1 MNYNVNYNLSAKSYN
16 EQTQGGIPSE
26 LLFNNLIEEDKNTN
40 NNFLDL
46 LLIKIIDHV
55 FNRIE
60 KLQIIKKCEVYNEI
74 EAATYLRLS
83 NPESS
88 GRQSI
93 RYYALNAKQLTYLK
107 IGRDGL
113 LFTKS
118 DLENFLENQK
128 VQSYRT
134 F

>member
-1 MNYNVNYNLSAKSYN
+1 MLNAN
-16 EQTQGGIPSE
+16 E
-26 LLFNNLIEEDKNTN
+26 LFFNNQIKESKNEDNTIDN
-40 NNFLDL
+40 KLTSSIFE
-46 LLIKIIDHV
+46 IIDHV

-60 KLQIIKKCEVYNEI
+60 QLQIIKKGEVFNET
-74 EAATYLRLS
+74 EAAIFLRLP

-93 RYYALNAKQLTYLK
+93 RYYALNVKQLSYLK

-128 VQSYRT
+128 VQSYRNL
-134 F
+134 

>member
-1 MNYNVNYNLSAKSYN
+1 MLNANDLF
-16 EQTQGGIPSE
+16 
-26 LLFNNLIEEDKNTN
+26 FNNQIKESKNEDNTIDN
-40 NNFLDL
+40 KLTSSIFE
-46 LLIKIIDHV
+46 IIDHV

-60 KLQIIKKCEVYNEI
+60 QLQIIKKGEVFNET
-74 EAATYLRLS
+74 EAAIFLRLP

-93 RYYALNAKQLTYLK
+93 RYYALKVKQLSYLK

-128 VQSYRT
+128 VQSYRNL
-134 F
+134 

>member
-1 MNYNVNYNLSAKSYN
+1 MSDKTDYNKYKFRYISHSQRLNASDSF
-16 EQTQGGIPSE
+16 
-26 LLFNNLIEEDKNTN
+26 FNILIGEDKNTDN
-40 NNFLDL
+40 KILDSF
-46 LLIKIIDHV
+46 LIKIIDHV

-60 KLQIIKKCEVYNEI
+60 KLQIIKRCDVYNEI
-74 EAATYLRLS
+74 EAAIFLRLS
-83 NPESS
+83 NPETS
-88 GRQSI
+88 GRQSV

-128 VQSYRT
+128 VQSYRN